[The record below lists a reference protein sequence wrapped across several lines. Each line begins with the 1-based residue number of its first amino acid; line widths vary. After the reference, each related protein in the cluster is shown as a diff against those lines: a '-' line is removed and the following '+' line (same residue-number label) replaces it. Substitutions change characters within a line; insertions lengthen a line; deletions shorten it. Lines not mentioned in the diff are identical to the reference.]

1 MDCFLDSCGRR
12 PYLLLIHLFVLR
24 AAANLACS
32 KPQGG
37 GNTVLTTDSLLM
49 NDFPEGSVA
58 SVECAN
64 GFIAES
70 GSGIITCTSANW
82 TEPSLVCRKMDC
94 GPPRPQAN
102 MSFNITSGTLFGAV
116 IKVICDKGYQIRGSS
131 YKQCYAKGWSGKANC
146 ETVTCA
152 KPTKVTNGRIL
163 WDSQYDPRY
172 GETIQ
177 FECDEGYTLSGT
189 GTIMCSE
196 TGGFDPQPP
205 ECKNVTTEGPI
216 TLDIS
221 TLPPQDL
228 TAPSTTHRGKTITT
242 GPPSTQGGRGIFT
255 ADVKATTSVTSPASA
270 NRDMHGGTVDTSK
283 DNGHV
288 PVIITVVC
296 VSVVILIMVG
306 FLYKFLLRR
315 KGSYDT
321 REDLKP
327 ELLQFQNL

>member
-1 MDCFLDSCGRR
+1 MDFFLDSCGRR
-12 PYLLLIHLFVLR
+12 TYLLLIHLFVLR

-32 KPQGG
+32 KPQVGE
-37 GNTVLTTDSLLM
+37 NTVLTTESILM

-70 GSGIITCTSANW
+70 GSGIITCTSAIW
-82 TEPSLVCRKMDC
+82 TEPSLVCRKKDC
-94 GPPRPQAN
+94 GPPKPQEN
-102 MSFNITSGTLFGAV
+102 MSFNLTEGTLFGAT
-116 IKVICDKGYQIRGSS
+116 IKVICDKGYQIMGSS
-131 YKQCYAKGWSGKANC
+131 YKQCYAKGWSGRAKC
-146 ETVTCA
+146 EIVTCT
-152 KPTKVTNGRIL
+152 KPTKVTNGRTL
-163 WDSQYDPRY
+163 WDSQWDPRY

-177 FECDEGYTLSGT
+177 FQCDDGYTLSGT

-196 TGGFDPQPP
+196 TGGYDPQPP
-205 ECKNVTTEGPI
+205 ECKN
-216 TLDIS
+216 
-221 TLPPQDL
+221 
-228 TAPSTTHRGKTITT
+228 
-242 GPPSTQGGRGIFT
+242 
-255 ADVKATTSVTSPASA
+255 
-270 NRDMHGGTVDTSK
+270 MHGGTVDTSK

-288 PVIITVVC
+288 PVIISVVC

>member
-1 MDCFLDSCGRR
+1 MDFFLDSCGRR
-12 PYLLLIHLFVLR
+12 TYLLLIHLFVLR

-32 KPQGG
+32 KPQVGE
-37 GNTVLTTDSLLM
+37 NTVLTTESILM

-70 GSGIITCTSANW
+70 GSGIITCTSAIW
-82 TEPSLVCRKMDC
+82 TEPSLVCRKKDC
-94 GPPRPQAN
+94 GPPKPQEN
-102 MSFNITSGTLFGAV
+102 MSFNLTEGTLFGAT
-116 IKVICDKGYQIRGSS
+116 IKVICDKGYQIMGSS
-131 YKQCYAKGWSGKANC
+131 YKQCYAKGWSGRAKC
-146 ETVTCA
+146 EIVTCT
-152 KPTKVTNGRIL
+152 KPTKVTNGRTL
-163 WDSQYDPRY
+163 WDSQWDPRY

-177 FECDEGYTLSGT
+177 FQCDDGYTLSGT

-196 TGGFDPQPP
+196 TGGYDPQPP

-216 TLDIS
+216 TLDRS

-228 TAPSTTHRGKTITT
+228 TAPSTTHRGRTITT

-255 ADVKATTSVTSPASA
+255 ADIRATTSVTSAASA

-288 PVIITVVC
+288 PVIISVVC